1 MPSPTSFSATTPLLS
16 HTTPG
21 RPRPRS
27 RTTTDIPESGDIS
40 RVNSNPLQV
49 PTLTPPQPNEH
60 EKNSGSPSQ
69 WKKYMGKQVECVVC
83 LEEYVDGV
91 SQVMSLPCGHE
102 FHVDCI
108 TPWLTTRRRTCPI
121 CKGDVV
127 RSLARGSPSSPRY
140 EAYHDDDSDD
150 DIQAQA
156 AETVNTS
163 SSSALP
169 ISRNLEDE
177 IAGDLEHGISPSTPT
192 RTSRSASRRGESWRS
207 MLVDNSMN
215 LLSGSPGSE
224 SRSRSPRRGEE
235 DRNR

>member
-1 MPSPTSFSATTPLLS
+1 
-16 HTTPG
+16 
-21 RPRPRS
+21 
-27 RTTTDIPESGDIS
+27 
-40 RVNSNPLQV
+40 
-49 PTLTPPQPNEH
+49 
-60 EKNSGSPSQ
+60 
-69 WKKYMGKQVECVVC
+69 MGKQIECVVC

-163 SSSALP
+163 SSSTLP

-177 IAGDLEHGISPSTPT
+177 IVRDLEQGISSPTPS
-192 RTSRSASRRGESWRS
+192 RAGRNVNRRGESWRS
-207 MLVDNSMN
+207 MLVDSSMN
-215 LLSGSPGSE
+215 LLSGSLGSG